1 MLTRENHYQK
11 LLRILQATMVLYPQ
25 FAPYVNAGSIELT
38 GNEKRV
44 VKEESVYDSLE
55 KYHYP
60 VYNPN
65 ISYQLNKIKL
75 SGLSGPPLALPSGG
89 MIYTTWDP
97 TGQRFVNND
106 ADAGMYFS
114 DADPLTYSIVRQPQ
128 GFSVSIVSGSLVHLS
143 GNPTRTNDS
152 FTVRATDP
160 NGLYADLTE
169 VLNFAPQS
177 LSSHNL

>member
-1 MLTRENHYQK
+1 MLTRKNHHQK

-38 GNEKRV
+38 GSEKGV
-44 VKEESVYDSLE
+44 IKEESMYDSLE

-75 SGLSGPPLALPSGG
+75 SDLSGPPLVLPSGG

-97 TGQRFVNND
+97 AGQRFVNND
-106 ADAGMYFS
+106 MDARAYFS
-114 DADPLTYSIVRQPQ
+114 DTDPLTY
-128 GFSVSIVSGSLVHLS
+128 
-143 GNPTRTNDS
+143 
-152 FTVRATDP
+152 
-160 NGLYADLTE
+160 
-169 VLNFAPQS
+169 
-177 LSSHNL
+177 